1 MKLIKK
7 IIAIF
12 IEPRN
17 TPIEPLTPLEK
28 EKRSVFWMLFP
39 F

>member
-1 MKLIKK
+1 MKFIKK

-12 IEPRN
+12 IETEN
-17 TPIEPLTPLEK
+17 TETKPLTPLEK
-28 EKRSVFWMLFP
+28 EKRSAFWMLFP